1 MADAATFLDATA
13 RATRTGEN
21 TTADWDTGM
30 NWGNCNP
37 GIGISGDNAGLE
49 ENPGKWTLLDQNEAD
64 RDPQLGQSIG
74 GVGLN
79 GGAEAPADAFVI
91 ATDVGTGD
99 GAVVASANADLL
111 VMANGWTPQPV

>member
-13 RATRTGEN
+13 RATRTTEN

-37 GIGISGDNAGLE
+37 GIGISGSNPGLV
-49 ENPGKWTLLDQNEAD
+49 ENPGKWTLLDQNGAA

-79 GGAEAPADAFVI
+79 GGAEA
-91 ATDVGTGD
+91 ATDPFLLTSSVGTGD
-99 GAVVASANADLL
+99 GAATASAAADLL
-111 VMANGWTPQPV
+111 VLANGWTPQP

>member
-13 RATRTGEN
+13 RATRTTEN

-30 NWGNCNP
+30 NWANCNP
-37 GIGISGDNAGLE
+37 GIGISGSNPGLV
-49 ENPGKWTLLDQNEAD
+49 ENPGKWTLLDQNGAA

-79 GGAEAPADAFVI
+79 GGTTNAASDPFLL
-91 ATDVGTGD
+91 TSTPGTGD
-99 GAVVASANADLL
+99 GAATASAAADLL
-111 VMANGWTPQPV
+111 VLANGWTPQP